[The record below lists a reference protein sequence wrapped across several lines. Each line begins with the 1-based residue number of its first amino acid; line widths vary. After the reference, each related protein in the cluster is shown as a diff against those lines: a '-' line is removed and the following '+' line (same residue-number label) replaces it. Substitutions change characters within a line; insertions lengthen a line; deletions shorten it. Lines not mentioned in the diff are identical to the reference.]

1 MDRRKLLLVAV
12 IMVTASLAITCVTAH
27 SLTANTPLYILR
39 MEQASSKMNFLPTAV
54 NGFIYTAEKGYE
66 VTYDTRG
73 NCCING
79 YGDNANPLATDG
91 VSCVETMC
99 DPCDTYNGE
108 YTCQYTCPDTCNP
121 TCTGSTCPY
130 TCHQTC
136 PDTCPGSGPT
146 CYWIYSCLIVCG

>member
-73 NCCING
+73 NCGING
-79 YGDNANPLATDG
+79 CFNDANPMATSG

-99 DPCDTYNGE
+99 NPCETYGGQ
-108 YTCQYTCPDTCNP
+108 YTCQYTCPA
-121 TCTGSTCPY
+121 TCPV
-130 TCHQTC
+130 TCYNTC
-136 PDTCPGSGPT
+136 PGSKPSCNDTCPGSGPT
-146 CYWIYSCLIVCG
+146 CYWIYSCLIMCG